1 MEGRLSKVS
10 SALAAVPAPPFHSLF
25 AAADRLR
32 RAALL
37 AASPLARALLVDR
50 ERRVAFL
57 GALLIA
63 VAFLA
68 SSTFPL
74 WMIALGPLVW
84 GVPHILADIRYLI
97 ARQGYHRRPEVV
109 LAIAGGAAATAMGY
123 GVRGGLAS
131 AGIVLLFSRGTHARR
146 AIGLGVVA
154 ALFALA
160 QWAGPISDLA
170 FAHLH
175 NFIAVGL
182 WWAWRPRST
191 KLHFIPLA
199 LFLACSVA
207 LLWGAAGPLLRL
219 TGGLVS
225 PWTGLELRQ
234 LSSALS
240 PTQTGPLAI
249 RLVLL
254 YAFAQSV
261 HYIVWLRLIPED
273 DRPSPTPRS
282 YGQSYRALQFDVGSI
297 TLWLT
302 VAGIAVFAG
311 WALFTSAGAARNAY
325 LSVAFFHGDLELVAA
340 ALLFS
345 EARLTGNEPAPVPD
359 AMASGAAG

>member
-1 MEGRLSKVS
+1 MEGRLLKVS
-10 SALAAVPAPPFHSLF
+10 SALAAIPAPPFHSVF

-32 RAALL
+32 RAALT

-50 ERRVAFL
+50 DRRVAFV
-57 GALLIA
+57 GTALIA
-63 VAFLA
+63 FAFLA
-68 SSTFPL
+68 ATTFPL

-97 ARQGYHRRPEVV
+97 ARQGYHRRPSVL
-109 LAIAGGAAATAMGY
+109 LAIVGGAAATAAGY

-131 AGIVLLFSRGTHARR
+131 AGVVLLFSRGTYARR
-146 AIGLGVVA
+146 AIGLAVVA
-154 ALFALA
+154 ALFGLA

-175 NFIAVGL
+175 NFVAVGL
-182 WWAWRPRST
+182 WWAWRPRS
-191 KLHFIPLA
+191 KSLHFLPLA
-199 LFLACSVA
+199 AFLAGSAA
-207 LLWGAAGPLLRL
+207 LLYGVAEPLLRL
-219 TGGLVS
+219 TGGLS
-225 PWTGLELRQ
+225 APLSGLSLTQ
-234 LSSALS
+234 LTYSLS
-240 PTQTGPLAI
+240 PSPRSGLAV

-254 YAFAQSV
+254 YGFAQAV

-282 YGQSYRALQFDVGSI
+282 YQQSYRVLGRDVGAI

-302 VAGIAVFAG
+302 AAGIAVFAI
-311 WALFTSAGAARNAY
+311 WALVTSAGAARNAY

-345 EARLTGNEPAPVPD
+345 EARLPGGEN
-359 AMASGAAG
+359 ASKSD

>member
-1 MEGRLSKVS
+1 MDGRLLRVS
-10 SALAAVPAPPFHSLF
+10 SALAAIPAPPLHSLF

-32 RAALL
+32 RAALT

-50 ERRVAFL
+50 DRRVAFL
-57 GALLIA
+57 GTALIA
-63 VAFLA
+63 FAFLTSA
-68 SSTFPL
+68 TFPI

-97 ARQGYHRRPEVV
+97 ARQGYHRRPSVI
-109 LAIAGGAAATAMGY
+109 LAIVGGAAATAAGY

-131 AGIVLLFSRGTHARR
+131 AGFVLLFSRGTRARR

-154 ALFALA
+154 ALFGLA

-175 NFIAVGL
+175 NFVAVGL
-182 WWAWRPRST
+182 WWAWRPRS
-191 KLHFIPLA
+191 KSLHFLPL
-199 LFLACSVA
+199 LAFIAGSAA
-207 LLWGAAGPLLRL
+207 LLYGAAGPLLRL
-219 TGGLVS
+219 TGGLS
-225 PWTGLELRQ
+225 APGSGLSLRQ
-234 LSSALS
+234 LTYSLS
-240 PTQTGPLAI
+240 PAQVGVGPLAV

-254 YAFAQSV
+254 YGFAQAV

-282 YGQSYRALQFDVGSI
+282 YSQSYRVLGKDVGAI

-302 VAGIAVFAG
+302 AAGIAVFAV
-311 WALFTSAGAARNAY
+311 WALVTSAGAARNAY

-345 EARLTGNEPAPVPD
+345 EARLSGQG
-359 AMASGAAG
+359 ASAGGGSRKP